1 MIKDTNE
8 KILKRLV
15 GIQLNAFK
23 TKPVFEFDRWKAYS
37 LPPIKEIEGHP
48 LLRNFQVNGNE
59 DEKIVVR
66 TWLNHN
72 LEIERI
78 RYYYLTST
86 DPELAEYLV
95 KILIQHI
102 ADKYPLANKTTCK
115 DITTL
120 TK

>member
-8 KILKRLV
+8 KNLKRFV

-23 TKPVFEFDRWKAYS
+23 TKPIFEFDRWNAFA
-37 LPPIKEIEGHP
+37 LPPIKEIENHP
-48 LLRNFQVNGNE
+48 HHRNYQINGNE
-59 DEKIVVR
+59 QEKIVVR
-66 TWLNHN
+66 TWLNKN

-78 RYYYLTST
+78 RYYYLTTT
-86 DPELAEYLV
+86 DPELAGCLV

-115 DITTL
+115 DITIL
-120 TK
+120 SK